1 MNLPQL
7 AYTPSKQNRRAY
19 WSLFQQNPYS
29 ADVTMELR
37 ICHDYSGDEPDIKK
51 IIWRDGDEIEIV
63 SVEEF
68 EEMLQAVRDYEG
80 EDAVQSWIDEK
91 FGVTL
96 AADSA
101 CSAWGWPRSDS
112 KHWRD
117 MLARWEAIKLLVA
130 PSVCH

>member
-37 ICHDYSGDEPDIKK
+37 ICHDYSGDEPEIKRV
-51 IIWRDGDEIEIV
+51 IWRDGDELEIV
-63 SVEEF
+63 SNKEF
-68 EEMLQAVRDYEG
+68 EEMLQAVEDNEG
-80 EDAVQSWIDEK
+80 EDAVTNWIDKK
-91 FGVTL
+91 FGVTI
-96 AADSA
+96 AHDSA
-101 CSAWGWPRSDS
+101 CSAWNWPRSDS